1 MKKVF
6 VAFLTALLMILTAC
20 GNRESQEPTNTA
32 QSTNETIINED
43 EASTDTETTD
53 DLSTEQ
59 TEGIPKADYADDWKA
74 AYYDFMKTWQKDN
87 EEMTFTTAAEYSFV
101 SMQGIKYP
109 VLVLFDGWRSC
120 SFYVYENGK
129 VSAIQDQNK
138 EDLLV
143 LVHMPVYFWNDSL
156 YFFGASGAPAIYV
169 TNEVSVTNNSLVSET
184 IASAIYVSSLGDKDY
199 FHGRNDVEITED
211 EYNAIVEDIKANA
224 EEVEFNSMEELKG

>member
-1 MKKVF
+1 
-6 VAFLTALLMILTAC
+6 MIF
-20 GNRESQEPTNTA
+20 RQ
-32 QSTNETIINED
+32 
-43 EASTDTETTD
+43 
-53 DLSTEQ
+53 EQ

-129 VSAIQDQNK
+129 VSAIQDQNE

-143 LVHMPVYFWNDSL
+143 LVHMPVYFWNDNL

>member
-6 VAFLTALLMILTAC
+6 VALLTALFIFLTAC
-20 GNRESQEPTNTA
+20 GNQELSQVPTN
-32 QSTNETIINED
+32 
-43 EASTDTETTD
+43 
-53 DLSTEQ
+53 TEQ
-59 TEGIPKADYADDWKA
+59 TESGSKADYADDWKA

-87 EEMTFTTAAEYSFV
+87 EEMAFTTAAEYSFV

-109 VLVLFDGWRSC
+109 VLVLFDGWRFC

-129 VSAIQDQNK
+129 VSAIQDQNE

-143 LVHMPVYFWNDSL
+143 LVHMPVYFWNDNL

-184 IASAIYVSSLGDKDY
+184 IASAIYVTLGDKDY
-199 FHGRNDVEITED
+199 FHGRNDAEITED

-224 EEVEFNSMEELKG
+224 EEVEFNSIAELKG

>member
-1 MKKVF
+1 MKKIF

-20 GNRESQEPTNTA
+20 GNQESQEPTNTA

-129 VSAIQDQNK
+129 VSAVQDKN
-138 EDLLV
+138 EEELLV
-143 LVHMPVYFWNDSL
+143 LVHMPVYFWNDNL

-169 TNEVSVTNNSLVSET
+169 THEVSVTNNSLVSET

-199 FHGRNDVEITED
+199 FRGRNDVEITED